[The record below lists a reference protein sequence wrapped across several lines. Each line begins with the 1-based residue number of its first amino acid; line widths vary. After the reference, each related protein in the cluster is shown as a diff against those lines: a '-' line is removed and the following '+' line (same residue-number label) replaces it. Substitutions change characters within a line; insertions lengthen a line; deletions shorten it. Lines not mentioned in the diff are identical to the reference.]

1 MFDHVEFAVGSID
14 AAGRFYR
21 PVIEAI
27 GFEEV
32 FFNENDRSVGFGNR
46 NAVHLLLTE
55 GRSVEPKM
63 HLCLA
68 AKSKDAVAAAYAA
81 ALSQG
86 GRDNGAPGY
95 RDHYGPGY
103 YAAFVYDPDGHNLEF
118 LYREPQSLR

>member
-1 MFDHVEFAVGSID
+1 MFDHVEFAVGSIN
-14 AAGRFYR
+14 AARQFYR

-27 GFEEV
+27 GFKEV
-32 FFNENDRSVGFGNR
+32 FFDKNDRAVGFGSSS
-46 NAVHLLLTE
+46 AVQHLLLTE
-55 GRSVEPKM
+55 GKPVEPKM
-63 HLCLA
+63 HLCLIA
-68 AKSKDAVAAAYAA
+68 NGKDAVAAAYAA

-118 LYREPQSLR
+118 LYREPQ

>member
-1 MFDHVEFAVGSID
+1 MWDHIEFAVGSIET
-14 AAGRFYR
+14 ARNFYR

-32 FFNENDRSVGFGNR
+32 FFSEDDRAVGFG
-46 NAVHLLLTE
+46 VSSTVQYLLLTE
-55 GRSVEPKM
+55 GKPVEPRM
-63 HLCLA
+63 HLCLIA
-68 AKSKDAVAAAYAA
+68 RSKDAVAAAYAA

-95 RDHYGPGY
+95 RDHYAPGY

-118 LYREPQSLR
+118 LYREPQ